1 MAAPQAT
8 VELLGRND
16 ISCSSEFLREVLW
29 SELKAERERV
39 SHTCLYSLMV
49 GSAYSNYTPHVNT
62 HGPNPRVPR
71 CVLTGCNCQHDLP
84 QLLFLLTLLF
94 LSPLPKVS
102 ICCLSIPP
110 PPSPT
115 LYFSLSS
122 LSPPVLLFFPQLR
135 CVDNSPSV
143 LCLVP
148 STASKSLHSA
158 LLRPVKSS
166 ETTAVAVRHV

>member
-1 MAAPQAT
+1 M
-8 VELLGRND
+8 
-16 ISCSSEFLREVLW
+16 
-29 SELKAERERV
+29 

-62 HGPNPRVPR
+62 HGPNPRVPW

-94 LSPLPKVS
+94 FSPLPKVS
-102 ICCLSIPP
+102 ICCLSIPLP
-110 PPSPT
+110 PHPSIFPYP
-115 LYFSLSS
+115 LFLV
-122 LSPPVLLFFPQLR
+122 LFFQPGCVNNSPP
-135 CVDNSPSV
+135 V

-148 STASKSLHSA
+148 SSASKSLHSA
-158 LLRPVKSS
+158 LLRPVKCS